1 MLASECALIWHK
13 RVGYSMIRPEG
24 LKRGAMLGTEDD
36 MAQTENKLEVQEHKS
51 QCSPYPPDE
60 SQYKQSLCRYT

>member
-1 MLASECALIWHK
+1 
-13 RVGYSMIRPEG
+13 MIRPEG